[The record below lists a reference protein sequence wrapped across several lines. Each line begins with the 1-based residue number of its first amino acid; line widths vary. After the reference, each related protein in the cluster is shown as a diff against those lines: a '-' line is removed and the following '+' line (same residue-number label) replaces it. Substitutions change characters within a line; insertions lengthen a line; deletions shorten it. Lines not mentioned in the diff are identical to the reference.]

1 MNRLYNIRVLKVP
14 LEKLVYKWT
23 PYLISTSLNI
33 DLHLKIDSMME
44 NATSIITWFE
54 TQITYSKYSDL
65 VFKLKRLNNFLRN
78 VSINLKANNF
88 LGGHSGHMCTLWV
101 LSSVYTQ
108 LKLTPLLEKSLSKE
122 QKLSKVKHYVSTV
135 DRWCSDLWG
144 KIKIKVASTVKN
156 S

>member
-44 NATSIITWFE
+44 NAKSIITWFE
-54 TQITYSKYSDL
+54 TQITYCKYYSDL
-65 VFKLKRLNNFLRN
+65 GLKLKRLNNFLKN

-88 LGGHSGHMCTLWV
+88 LEGSFWPHVYFVSTEQCVHTTQTHSPT
-101 LSSVYTQ
+101 SKKPFKRTEAFQ
-108 LKLTPLLEKSLSKE
+108 SKE
-122 QKLSKVKHYVSTV
+122 
-135 DRWCSDLWG
+135 
-144 KIKIKVASTVKN
+144 
-156 S
+156 